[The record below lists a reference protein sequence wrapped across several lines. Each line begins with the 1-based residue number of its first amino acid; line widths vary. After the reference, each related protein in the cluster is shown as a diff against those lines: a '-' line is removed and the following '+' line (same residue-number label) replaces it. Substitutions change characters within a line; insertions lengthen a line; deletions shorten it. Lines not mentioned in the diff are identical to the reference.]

1 LNDHKFRLYIKEK
14 PMNDIKKYK
23 ETSAL
28 TSDSLFWNVLQTK
41 VLPTIFFKKYLLR
54 RSVDG
59 WTWKG
64 GQKDS

>member
-54 RSVDG
+54 RSV
-59 WTWKG
+59 
-64 GQKDS
+64 